1 MREKCTKIFRDIPS
15 SLLLI
20 IGFCLTMFVA
30 MKSCEFVNK
39 VMGSKSADKGYEM
52 YYMNFMHSDVEMLN
66 TEMTDSED
74 YLSVQ
79 WVKFKDIYNINVI

>member
-20 IGFCLTMFVA
+20 IGFCLTMFVT

-39 VMGSKSADKGYEM
+39 VMENKSAD
-52 YYMNFMHSDVEMLN
+52 NAHVR
-66 TEMTDSED
+66 
-74 YLSVQ
+74 
-79 WVKFKDIYNINVI
+79 